1 MTGVASLSG
10 RRILVVEDE
19 AMLAMML
26 DDTLSDAGGVVI
38 GPAGTV
44 KAALDLLGEEVV
56 DCALLDVKLHDGNS
70 VPVAEALAALGIPYV
85 VTSGYDHI
93 PEEYNNGARILR
105 KVFMPE
111 EVIEA
116 IADVLRS

>member
-1 MTGVASLSG
+1 MSGVASLSG

-26 DDTLSDAGGVVI
+26 DATLSEAGGVVI

-44 KAALDLLGEEVV
+44 KAALGLLGEEAV
-56 DCALLDVKLHDGNS
+56 DCALLDVKLQDGFS
-70 VPVAEALAALGIPYV
+70 VPVAEALDALGIPYV
-85 VTSGYDHI
+85 ITSGYDHI
-93 PEEYNNGARILR
+93 PDGYNGARVLR